1 MSGLLT
7 GSNANEE
14 TSPASTGSR
23 RGTFADD
30 RAAAAGSAAAVSR
43 RPAPSGRDNLAE
55 FAVVATA
62 VIANTANRI
71 PANAMTRVVRLI
83 LLF

>member
-1 MSGLLT
+1 MTTART
-7 GSNANEE
+7 GS
-14 TSPASTGSR
+14 G
-23 RGTFADD
+23 DLV
-30 RAAAAGSAAAVSR
+30 AVHTL